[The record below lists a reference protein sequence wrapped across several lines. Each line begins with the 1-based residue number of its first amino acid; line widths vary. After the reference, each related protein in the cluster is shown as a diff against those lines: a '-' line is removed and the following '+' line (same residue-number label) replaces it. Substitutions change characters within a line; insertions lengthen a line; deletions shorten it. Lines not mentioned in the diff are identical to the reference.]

1 MIKTMVRNI
10 EGRYLTFTLA
20 QREYGVEIQKVR
32 EILEPLA
39 LEPLP
44 QAASHV
50 RWVIR
55 LRNRVV
61 PVVDLRRCLG
71 LGNTG
76 ARPNRCVLTVVIR
89 GWNGPFLMGILV
101 DGVREVLQVWSKDL
115 EESTEEDRPEAFLR
129 GPVRSEERLVSLVDV
144 DGLAEEVE
152 AGQFNSIDGGSH
164 EVF

>member
-1 MIKTMVRNI
+1 MKIMIRNI
-10 EGRYLTFTLA
+10 EGRYLTFTAA

-32 EILEPLA
+32 EILEPSA

-50 RWVIR
+50 RWVLH
-55 LRNRVV
+55 LRDRVV

-71 LGNTG
+71 LGDTG
-76 ARPNRCVLTVVIR
+76 ARPNQCVLTVVVR
-89 GWNGPFLMGILV
+89 GWDGPFLMGILV

-115 EESTEEDRPEAFLR
+115 GEPPEEEGCREAFLL
-129 GPVRSEERLVSLVDV
+129 GPVHSGDRLVFLLDV
-144 DGLAEEVE
+144 DGLAEEVK
-152 AGQFNSIDGGSH
+152 AVQFNSIYGGSH